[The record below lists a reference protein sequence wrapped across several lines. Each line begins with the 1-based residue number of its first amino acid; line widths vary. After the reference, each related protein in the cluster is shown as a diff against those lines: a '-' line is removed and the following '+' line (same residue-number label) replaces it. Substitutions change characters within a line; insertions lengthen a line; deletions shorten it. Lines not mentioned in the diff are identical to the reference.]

1 MILFI
6 NTSQTDLIQIKLIK
20 DDKVV
25 ASKVNHQEYKQAELL
40 LPMIDR
46 LMKNRRS
53 KIQDLRLVSVVSGP
67 GAFSALRLGVIT
79 ANTLAWALK
88 IPIVEVSASEAEDDE
103 SLLKVLNQ
111 KIINNCLSIIIPKYG
126 KEPNITKARK
136 HRPEADQPLAEI
148 IN

>member
-25 ASKVNHQEYKQAELL
+25 AVLDNHEEYKQAELL

-46 LMKNRRS
+46 LMKNQRS
-53 KIQDLRLVSVVSGP
+53 KIQDLRLVAVVSGP

-79 ANTLAWALK
+79 ANTLAWGLR
-88 IPIVEVSASEAEDDE
+88 IPIIEVTTSEAEDDE
-103 SLLKVLNQ
+103 RLIEVLRKKTEDRRLKIEDQFEPVV
-111 KIINNCLSIIIPKYG
+111 PKYG

-136 HRPEADQPLAEI
+136 HESK
-148 IN
+148 NH